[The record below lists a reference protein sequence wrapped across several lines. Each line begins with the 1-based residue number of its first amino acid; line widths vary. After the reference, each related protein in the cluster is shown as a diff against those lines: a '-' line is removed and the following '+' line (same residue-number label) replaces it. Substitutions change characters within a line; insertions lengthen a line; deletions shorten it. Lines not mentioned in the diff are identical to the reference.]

1 VRLAREVARQPALA
15 PFQLQET
22 RPGPGAVGDDEI
34 FDFITR
40 TAQTSYHP
48 IGSCRMGGDPDS
60 VVDERLRVRGVEAL
74 RVADASV
81 MPTMC
86 SANTNAPSIVIG
98 EKAARMIAEDQRR

>member
-1 VRLAREVARQPALA
+1 
-15 PFQLQET
+15 
-22 RPGPGAVGDDEI
+22 VGDDEI